1 MKDIMRRASA
11 YLAHPSAIRA
21 RIEPLMRRMS
31 EVRLSAAS
39 LAKLFGVVFLVSL
52 IIQFSS
58 CKGDSDRHLNSLGI
72 DAGRL
77 KI

>member
-31 EVRLSAAS
+31 EVRLSV
-39 LAKLFGVVFLVSL
+39 LTM
-52 IIQFSS
+52 
-58 CKGDSDRHLNSLGI
+58 CCW
-72 DAGRL
+72 
-77 KI
+77 